1 MLNNFSNRG
10 RDMVIGMEKTILSF
24 ENVTGKKRGFILKNI
39 NFELKAG
46 YVCGLIGKNGAG
58 KTTLMNYILKENSK
72 YDGIIRIDGVNIR
85 DDHTHVLNKIG
96 FVSEDNC
103 FFENCTCNQ
112 NTEIL
117 SVFYDDFNKEKY
129 RDIMDYMNLSGK
141 KVYKKMSRGE
151 RLKFQLAFAIA
162 HSPRIYLLDEVTAG
176 MDPVF
181 RIDFF
186 HILQQVIIDESA
198 SVLMTSH
205 ISSEAELKTDYI
217 GVMENGILIDFGE
230 SPDVMSNLKMK
241 KGADYETKSGNYT
254 R

>member
-1 MLNNFSNRG
+1 MFIN
-10 RDMVIGMEKTILSF
+10 MEKTLLSF
-24 ENVTGKKRGFILKNI
+24 ENVTGKRRGFVLKNI

-46 YVCGLIGKNGAG
+46 YICGLVGKNGAG

-72 YDGIIRIDGVNIR
+72 YNGIIRIDGVNIR
-85 DDHTHVLNKIG
+85 DDHTKLLNKIG
-96 FVSEDNC
+96 FVSEENY

-112 NTEIL
+112 NVEIL
-117 SVFYDDFNKEKY
+117 SIFYDEFNRERY
-129 RDIMDYMNLSGK
+129 REIMDQMNLSGG

-162 HSPRIYLLDEVTAG
+162 HNPKVYLLDEVTAG

-186 HILQQVIIDESA
+186 HILQQVIMDESA
-198 SVLMTSH
+198 SVLMSSH
-205 ISSEAELKTDYI
+205 ISSEIELKTDYI

-230 SPDVMSNLKMK
+230 SPDVISNLKMK
-241 KGADYETKSGNYT
+241 KGADYESGSVIG
-254 R
+254 

>member
-1 MLNNFSNRG
+1 
-10 RDMVIGMEKTILSF
+10 MEKTILSF
-24 ENVTGKKRGFILKNI
+24 ENVTGKRRGFVLKNI

-58 KTTLMNYILKENSK
+58 KTTLMNYILSKNSS
-72 YDGIIRIDGVNIR
+72 YDGIIRIDGANIR
-85 DDHTHVLNKIG
+85 DDHTKIMNKIG
-96 FVSEDNC
+96 FVSEDNR

-112 NTEIL
+112 NMEIL
-117 SVFYDDFNKEKY
+117 SIFYDEFNKEKY
-129 RDIMDYMNLSGK
+129 REIMEYMNLSGG
-141 KVYKKMSRGE
+141 KVYKQMSRGE

-162 HSPRIYLLDEVTAG
+162 HSPRIYLLDEATAG

-186 HILQQVIIDESA
+186 HILQQIIMDESA

-205 ISSEAELKTDYI
+205 ISSEMELKTDYI
-217 GVMENGILIDFGE
+217 GVLENGVLIDFGE
-230 SPDVMSNLKMK
+230 SPDVMSNLKAK
-241 KGADYETKSGNYT
+241 KGADYEEESGNVI